1 MRVMALDYGDK
12 TVGVAISDELM
23 LTAQPLETIK
33 RSRPTKL
40 RQTLARIEAL
50 MEEYD
55 VSEIVIGLPK
65 KMNNEEGDRCKQTRE
80 FGGMLERR
88 CGLPVIYQD
97 ERLTTVEAD
106 AVLTEGGVRRER
118 RKQYIDKMAASII
131 LQAYLEKNA
140 HQ

>member
-12 TVGVAISDELM
+12 TVGVAVSDELM
-23 LTAQPLETIK
+23 VTAQPLETIK
-33 RSRPTKL
+33 RARPTKL
-40 RQTLARIEAL
+40 RQTMARIETL

-80 FGGMLERR
+80 FGEMLARR

-97 ERLTTVEAD
+97 ERLTTAEAD
-106 AVLTEGGVRRER
+106 AVLAEGGVRKER

-131 LQAYLEKNA
+131 LQAYLEKHA
-140 HQ
+140 HS